1 MVMHSCEM
9 PEGNYWGRR
18 VAEATIETLHPNDFV
33 GMVEFDWDAFRGDDE
48 NAGCVWVLPM
58 QRVGDRKAAFAA
70 TAALTYG
77 DMPDFDP
84 SMELAIAGLAETPA
98 AMRQIIVISD
108 GDPSPRGNDHP
119 LAHARKLLSKS

>member
-1 MVMHSCEM
+1 MQSVLWCGGMALEANWPMSSCWTPASPDQGVARRGIAMVMHSCEM

-18 VAEATIETLHPNDFV
+18 VAEAAIETLHPNDFV

-77 DMPDFDP
+77 DMP
-84 SMELAIAGLAETPA
+84 
-98 AMRQIIVISD
+98 V
-108 GDPSPRGNDHP
+108 
-119 LAHARKLLSKS
+119 